1 MKIYTASSWRNSY
14 YQSVVNFLKKEGHEV
29 YDFRNTISSRGKEIA
44 FNWDQIDVDWEN
56 WEISEM
62 RAALHHDLAVN
73 AFRSD
78 YKGMLESDVC
88 VLILPS
94 GKSSHIE
101 AGFMKGMGKKL
112 IIFLP
117 EKDRPELTYS
127 IADSIVSNLPLLG
140 QELQIIAQEIF
151 TSNIGI
157 KKEVG
162 E

>member
-14 YQSVVNFLKKEGHEV
+14 YQSVVDFIRKEGHEV
-29 YDFRNTISSRGKEIA
+29 YDFRNTISTRGKETA

-62 RAALHHDLAVN
+62 SAILHHDLALN

-78 YKGMLESDVC
+78 YIGMLESDVC

-127 IADSIVSNLPLLG
+127 IADSIVSDLPLLG
-140 QELQIIAQEIF
+140 QELQRIAQEF
-151 TSNIGI
+151 LYQKLGVV
-157 KKEVG
+157 K
-162 E
+162 